1 MDERTIRSRRP
12 IRPAQRGSYSPSHG
26 SPIRRN
32 ENELYPHLS
41 GGEEED
47 DVDQELIELESYADT
62 NSSLNTTLNS
72 SSDVADCGG
81 IKVSRCR
88 KEKNVKYYPDGNV
101 QEVNMW
107 KTSEKI
113 LLPKKADESQ
123 GMIKIV
129 LVGIGVVVVML
140 AAVYFYLTNHSQIG
154 GDMKRPPLRC
164 SFEQSV
170 RDFPKQDKMLWKS
183 LEHGVESVLNN
194 IPTKPSIFLLAYEDI
209 PTANKITR
217 SIVERATDCMDSKVN
232 ALVLSSDDLAHH
244 EMKTDYGVVITK
256 FKNQLEKSGVM
267 LVHDLNKVPSK
278 VAPAFHVFCDGL
290 NPLVDRSIIFL
301 TMQLTDNSHS
311 SSYANTL
318 HLVENYLRSNW
329 SDMENFILDPLI
341 ARVTDQV
348 FVLNK
353 E

>member
-12 IRPAQRGSYSPSHG
+12 IRPQTGSYSPSHG

-32 ENELYPHLS
+32 ENDLYPHLS
-41 GGEEED
+41 GSEDD
-47 DVDQELIELESYADT
+47 DVDQELMELETYPDT

-81 IKVSRCR
+81 IKVRRSQT
-88 KEKNVKYYPDGNV
+88 EKNVKYYPNGKV

-113 LLPKKADESQ
+113 LLPKKVDESQ
-123 GMIKIV
+123 GKIHIV
-129 LVGIGVVVVML
+129 LVGIVVGVIL
-140 AAVYFYLTNHSQIG
+140 AVGYFAYPHLVKRSQFG
-154 GDMKRPPLRC
+154 GDMKKPLLRC

-170 RDFPKQDKMLWKS
+170 RDFPKQDKMLWTS
-183 LEHGVESVLNN
+183 LEHGVESVLND

-217 SIVERATDCMDSKVN
+217 SIVERVTDCMNSKVN
-232 ALVLSSDDLAHH
+232 ALVLSSDDLAHN
-244 EMKTDYGVVITK
+244 EMKADYGVVITK
-256 FKNQLEKSGVM
+256 YTNQLKKSGVM

-278 VAPAFHVFCDGL
+278 VVPAFHSFCDSV

-311 SSYANTL
+311 RSYANTL

-329 SDMENFILDPLI
+329 SDVENYILDPLI
-341 ARVTDQV
+341 VRVTDQV